1 VYRVIIDPEVINQI
15 DALPVSALIEYARVH
30 DVLEV
35 APWNGPSH
43 NKDNPDAKVRR
54 WLFGPC
60 GAGQVIYLVLERDR
74 AVHVVRVLWVDLT
87 DS

>member
-1 VYRVIIDPEVINQI
+1 MYRVIIDPEVVDQI
-15 DALPVSALIEYARVH
+15 DVLPAAALIEYARVH

-43 NKDNPDAKVRR
+43 NKDNPDAQVRR
-54 WLFGPC
+54 WLFGPG

-74 AVHVVRVLWVDLT
+74 EVHVLQVLWIDLT
-87 DS
+87 NS

>member
-1 VYRVIIDPEVINQI
+1 MYRVIIDPEVVDQI
-15 DALPVSALIEYARVH
+15 DALPVAVLIEYARVH

-43 NKDNPDAKVRR
+43 NKDSPDAGVRR
-54 WLFGPC
+54 WLFGPG

-74 AVHVVRVLWVDLT
+74 EVHVLQVLWVDLT

>member
-1 VYRVIIDPEVINQI
+1 VYRVIIDPEVVDQI
-15 DALPVSALIEYARVH
+15 AALPAAALIEYARVH

-43 NKDNPDAKVRR
+43 NKDNPDAEVRR
-54 WLFGPC
+54 WLFGP
-60 GAGQVIYLVLERDR
+60 GGVGQVIYLVLERDR
-74 AVHVVRVLWVDLT
+74 EVHVLRVLWVDLT